1 MFYKITRKLVISPNK
16 DENEYLSCNLY
27 LNEDS
32 LIDDNECLKLNYIIY
47 IRNINHYACYKAKKG
62 IKIIKL

>member
-1 MFYKITRKLVISPNK
+1 VFYKITRKLVISPNK

-47 IRNINHYACYKAKKG
+47 IRNIKYYNCYKNKKG